1 MYMKA
6 VRKMNVRTPPVINDN
21 VWASARYFDFYRR
34 DRRATKAQTSLRIC
48 AVSPDPS
55 LLACMHK
62 SIYMLNSSFKRYV
75 SMGVNARCLRIQFI
89 G

>member
-6 VRKMNVRTPPVINDN
+6 VRKMNVQTPPVTKDN
-21 VWASARYFDFYRR
+21 VWAIARDLDFYRR

-48 AVSPDPS
+48 IVSPDTS

-62 SIYMLNSSFKRYV
+62 VYMF
-75 SMGVNARCLRIQFI
+75 MFI
-89 G
+89 CSEQN